1 MTIHD
6 CWNACQPEGLG
17 GTHAGFAE
25 NVRPALLARPAMA
38 MFALMAFKKT
48 KGGSGGDAFRSAQ
61 SGRFLET
68 KSMNRSAHSSFGLP
82 NGQRI
87 TTVRRDIMDRALNRS
102 PEKKG

>member
-1 MTIHD
+1 MTRDEPFHHRLRFE
-6 CWNACQPEGLG
+6 A
-17 GTHAGFAE
+17 
-25 NVRPALLARPAMA
+25 ALLASAAMA
-38 MFALMAFKKT
+38 MFVPMAFKKT
-48 KGGSGGDAFRSAQ
+48 KSGAGGSDGARSSQ

-68 KSMNRSAHSSFGLP
+68 KSLSRSAHSSFGLP